1 MHCKWIIKI
10 NLFIICFL
18 SIFAGSAAFGHALLL
33 NDKDSWAVSIDAPVI
48 SKILVDIH
56 DVTGDKTDWIEMA
69 ESLIFLRK
77 GDRFSAIDL
86 QESLDALKLSKKF
99 RKINVDSVEEQ
110 EQITIMFH
118 LTPFRLIKDIKISGQ
133 YPLFARE
140 ILNNMT
146 IYTGDVYVK
155 KKLSE
160 QEALIKNLFQREGFP
175 GPKINLSAGKDSADG
190 FFVVHVKIDKGPY
203 DTLERLEFTGNRAFS
218 DTKLKLKMK
227 IWRAS
232 LLIGSPGRFIEEYLK
247 KDIKYLT
254 QYYRRK
260 KYPDVLIDFK
270 TEQNVKGRGVSVF
283 VTIHEGAR
291 YDIEFIGNDEF
302 WDFTLEKDMALFD
315 NGNKNDFGLKKSV
328 GNIKDRYRMAGY
340 LETKVDIET
349 KTKTDGDKTIRAI
362 RLVIDEGPGSI
373 VRSIELAGN
382 NAIEDK
388 DLSKQILTRLP
399 GLLEKGVYIP
409 ETLEKD
415 MIAIKSLYL
424 KQGYMDAQV
433 KKKVTW
439 SKDKKNVAVR
449 LEIEEGVK
457 TLVSS
462 VDIRG
467 NTVVTEEEACEA
479 IRLKEGAPFRQYM
492 VQSDEN
498 ALSSLVSE
506 KGYPHVSVKG
516 EVSISRDQSRAEVIY
531 SVDKGPYVTV
541 GRIYYQGNF
550 RTRERILENE
560 IEIKPGDPFSLTQ
573 MVQAQQNFRN
583 MEIFDSVQFKS
594 IGLKEKKEKSTL
606 FVEFKEKK
614 PYFVE
619 AGGGFESEKGF
630 FMNAEAGDHNLFG
643 ANKDGWLAGE
653 MSQTGY
659 LAEMGV
665 KEPRLL
671 GSRISADI
679 GLFLEQKEDFNQNF
693 GTMAYGSSLGFTRKW
708 SQYLAAGLNFDFE
721 YRDQFIRDS
730 GTAET
735 ETLEHNSDQLKPRVL
750 LLTTPSISYDTRDSF
765 VRPAKGVFLSL
776 SAGISKG
783 ASNSLDDFLKSR
795 IDFRWYVSPL
805 RVLTFACLGR
815 VGHIEPFNSKNNVPD
830 DQLFFL
836 GGISDVRGF
845 EKNMLCYDTNRDPV
859 GGRTAINGSLE
870 ARIDLCRNF
879 ELTLFYDVGRVTET
893 YDKAGLDNELRSS
906 VGGGLRYI
914 TPIGPIG
921 FLYGI
926 KLDQK
931 EGESPARLYF
941 SFGYTF

>member
-1 MHCKWIIKI
+1 MHCKWIIQI
-10 NLFIICFL
+10 NLYVICFL
-18 SIFAGSAAFGHALLL
+18 SIFAWSASFGHALSR
-33 NDKDSWAVSIDAPVI
+33 DKDSGAVSVDAPVI
-48 SKILVDIH
+48 FKILVDIR
-56 DVTGDKTDWIEMA
+56 DFTGDETDWIEMA
-69 ESLIFLRK
+69 ESLIFLRE
-77 GDRFSAIDL
+77 GDRFSASYL

-99 RKINVDSVEEQ
+99 RKIDVDSVEEQ
-110 EQITIMFH
+110 EQITLMFH
-118 LTPFRLIKDIKISGQ
+118 LTPFQLIKDIKISGQ

-155 KKLSE
+155 EKLSE

-175 GPKINLSAGKDSADG
+175 APNINLTAGKDSADG

-203 DTLERLEFTGNRAFS
+203 NTLERIEIIGNQAFS

-227 IWRAS
+227 IRRAS
-232 LLIGSPGRFIEEYLK
+232 LLIGSPGRFIEENLK
-247 KDIKYLT
+247 NDIKNLT

-260 KYPDVLIDFK
+260 KYPDALIDFK
-270 TEQNVKGRGVSVF
+270 TEQNVEGQGVSVF
-283 VTIHEGAR
+283 VTIDEGAR
-291 YDIEFIGNDEF
+291 YDIEFVGNHEF
-302 WDFTLEKDMALFD
+302 WDFTLEKDMALFEK
-315 NGNKNDFGLKKSV
+315 GNKNDLGLKKSV
-328 GNIKDRYRMAGY
+328 KNIKDRYRMAGY
-340 LETKVDIET
+340 LETKIDIET
-349 KTKTDGDKTIRAI
+349 KTKTDGNKTIRAI
-362 RLVIDEGPGSI
+362 RLVIDQGPVSI
-373 VRSIELAGN
+373 VRSIEIAGN
-382 NAIEDK
+382 NDIEDK
-388 DLSKQILTRLP
+388 ELKKQMLTRLP

-415 MIAIKSLYL
+415 MIAIKSLYI

-439 SKDKKNVAVR
+439 SKDKKNAAVR
-449 LEIEEGVK
+449 LEIKEGVK

-467 NTVVTEEEACEA
+467 ITVVTEEEACES

-498 ALSSLVSE
+498 VLSSLVSE

-516 EVSISRDQSRAEVIY
+516 KVSISRDRSRAEVIY
-531 SVDKGPYVTV
+531 SVDEGPYVTV

-550 RTRERILENE
+550 RTKERILENE
-560 IEIKPGDPFSLTQ
+560 IKINPGDPFSLTR

-594 IGLKEKKEKSTL
+594 IGLKEKKEKTTL
-606 FVEFKEKK
+606 FVEFEEKK

-619 AGGGFESEKGF
+619 AAGGYESEKGF
-630 FMNAEAGDHNLFG
+630 FMNVEAGDHNLFG
-643 ANKDGWLAGE
+643 ANKDVWLAGE

-671 GSRISADI
+671 GSRISANI

-693 GTMAYGSSLGFTRKW
+693 GTMAYGFSFGFTRKW
-708 SQYLAAGLNFDFE
+708 SQYLAAGLNFDLE

-735 ETLEHNSDQLKPRVL
+735 ETLEPNRDQLQPRVL
-750 LLTTPSISYDTRDSF
+750 LVTTPSISYDTRDSF
-765 VRPAKGVFLSL
+765 VRPAKGVFLSF

-783 ASNSLDDFLKSR
+783 SSNSLDDFLKYR
-795 IDFRWYVSPL
+795 IDFRWYVSPF
-805 RVLTFACLGR
+805 RGLTFACLGR
-815 VGHIEPFNSKNNVPD
+815 GGHIEPFSSKDNVPD

-845 EKNMLCYDTNRDPV
+845 EENMLCYDANKNPA
-859 GGRTAINGSLE
+859 GGRTAMNGSLE

-879 ELTLFYDVGRVTET
+879 ELTLFYDVGSMTET
-893 YDKAGLDNELRSS
+893 YDKAVSGNELRSS
-906 VGGGLRYI
+906 VGWGLRYI

-941 SFGYTF
+941 SLGYTF